1 MKYSYIAYDRSG
13 QRLAGRVEAA
23 SGAEAGELV
32 RGKGLYPSSLTAVE
46 AGGGS
51 APRRVRRRRGS
62 LKPLSEFLRQL
73 TVLVRT
79 GTPIMQALEALER
92 QAGTDAWR
100 GVIQGV
106 RKGVE
111 EGRSLS
117 EAMEAHPEVFDAVC
131 RSLIHAGESSG
142 RMDVL
147 LDRLAALVRQQQQ
160 IRNAVAGAMVYPVLL
175 VGVAGAVLCVMVL
188 FVIPRFEGLFE
199 TLGAPLPPTTKLL
212 ISFSHG
218 LKAQWWLWL
227 IGLVGAVFG
236 ARAWLRSESG
246 RQATDRALLGLPT
259 IGRVVRS
266 FAAARLARILGVL
279 IDGKVP
285 LIDALKLTRQAMTS
299 PSFARLIDRAED
311 YVTKG
316 ESMSDG
322 MSAGGLINP
331 AVIEALRNGERTGQ
345 IPVVL
350 LSVADYLD
358 EDNTVLV
365 KTLTSIIE
373 PILLVVL
380 GLTVG
385 VVAFSLF
392 MPLFDL
398 TAAGQGGGAP

>member
-1 MKYSYIAYDRSG
+1 MKFAYVAYDRGG
-13 QRLAGRVEAA
+13 QRVAGTLEAPSA
-23 SGAEAGELV
+23 EGATEMV
-32 RGKGLYPSSLTAVE
+32 RGKGLFPSSVTSSE
-46 AGGGS
+46 A
-51 APRRVRRRRGS
+51 AATTPRRAVRRRRGA

-92 QAGTDAWR
+92 QAPSDEWR
-100 GVIQGV
+100 GVVADV

-147 LDRLAALVRQQQQ
+147 LERLAALVRQQIQ

-212 ISFSHG
+212 ITFSHA
-218 LKAQWWLWL
+218 LKSQWWLWL
-227 IGLVGAVFG
+227 IGVVGLAFG
-236 ARAWLRSESG
+236 ARAWLRSDAG
-246 RQATDRALLGLPT
+246 RQTMDRVMLGLPT

-299 PSFARLIDRAED
+299 PSFARLVDRAEEC
-311 YVTKG
+311 VTRG
-316 ESMSDG
+316 DSMSDG
-322 MSAGGLINP
+322 LKAGGLISP

-350 LSVADYLD
+350 LGVADYLD
-358 EDNTVLV
+358 EDNAVLV

-385 VVAFSLF
+385 TVAFSLF

-398 TAAGQGGGAP
+398 TAAGQGGGAS